1 MILGERGFPDGN
13 KTKGFLQI
21 LRIEKKIHD
30 SGISSFRGKKEDE
43 GMEVVTWKSGL
54 PI

>member
-30 SGISSFRGKKEDE
+30 SGISSFR
-43 GMEVVTWKSGL
+43 VTKRMRGWK
-54 PI
+54 